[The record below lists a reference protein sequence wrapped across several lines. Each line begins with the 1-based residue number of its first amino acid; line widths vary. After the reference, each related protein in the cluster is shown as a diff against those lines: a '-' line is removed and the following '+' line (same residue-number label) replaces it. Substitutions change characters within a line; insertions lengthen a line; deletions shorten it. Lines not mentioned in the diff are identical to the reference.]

1 MLCCVNFT
9 VTAQHVAF
17 GLERS
22 AILQLTCPHFASFP
36 FYSQTCSLT
45 HAHTLTNEFTQ
56 LPLLLPI
63 PISHLV
69 LYSPALPCSAPP
81 DSALSTLLRYTL
93 RCAAPPRPAPPRP
106 APPRPAPPCFLNQ
119 AHVQAVCTGLL
130 VPAHGEVQAEQ
141 ADPAGS
147 HRQSHERHAGEHLSC
162 GNCRPSSHQPTV
174 GQVTP
179 IPAALPACHVTITVV
194 IVDVV
199 TLINTVSYVT
209 TVIIVMVII
218 IVDIII
224 FGIQRTGWGSGPS

>member
-1 MLCCVNFT
+1 MWLLAWNAVPFCNSPVRILLPSPFT
-9 VTAQHVAF
+9 HRPA
-17 GLERS
+17 L
-22 AILQLTCPHFASFP
+22 L
-36 FYSQTCSLT
+36 LT
-45 HAHTLTNEFTQ
+45 HTHSPMSLPSFLSFSLSLFPTWSCIPLPYPAPPRLT
-56 LPLLLPI
+56 
-63 PISHLV
+63 
-69 LYSPALPCSAPP
+69 LPCPP
-81 DSALSTLLRYTL
+81 CCAIP
-93 RCAAPPRPAPPRP
+93 CAALPRPAPPRP